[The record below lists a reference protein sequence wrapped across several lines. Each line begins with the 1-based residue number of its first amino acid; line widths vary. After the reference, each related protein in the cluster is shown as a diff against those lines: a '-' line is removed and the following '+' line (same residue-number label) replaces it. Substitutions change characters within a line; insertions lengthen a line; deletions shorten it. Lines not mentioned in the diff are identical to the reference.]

1 MTLSA
6 RDGARAARESL
17 LSPMISRAARR
28 LLSTP
33 ASLRLLPALDAGT
46 SKQLTVKVP
55 SDDGLQ
61 MRLLE
66 IFIVRD
72 GDGKLAAYENCCPH
86 AGGPLNQINDRFFDR
101 NGLLLCTRHGARFDP
116 SDGFCI
122 KGPCA
127 GDALNDLEVHAEADG
142 SVHATMSE
150 LKKLCR
156 LGGGAYTTKTA
167 DEAADLAW
175 VQRPDDDSQSSSTAA
190 ASIDAMPRASSRRR
204 ARREVAR

>member
-1 MTLSA
+1 
-6 RDGARAARESL
+6 
-17 LSPMISRAARR
+17 MISRAARR

-86 AGGPLNQINDRFFDR
+86 AGGPLNQINDKFFDR

-156 LGGGAYTTKTA
+156 LGGGAYTTKSA

-204 ARREVAR
+204 ARREVTR